1 MAVRRAG
8 SSDVDAISATLALAF
23 ATDPIWGPAL
33 ARPDGS
39 TAHFKRFW
47 RIYVLGG
54 MRYDTVWMMDD
65 AAAVA
70 VWTPPGGEE
79 LSAELEAELDQIV
92 AESLPP
98 ESVAAFHTLSERFD
112 ENHPHD
118 VPHAYLDLLATHPDH
133 RGKGIGQQLLAENL
147 VRFDAEG
154 VPAFLESSNPA
165 NNHRYERAGF
175 RRIGGFDAVLN
186 DAHVSTMWRDARS
199 G

>member
-8 SSDVDAISATLALAF
+8 PSDVAAICATLALAF

-39 TAHFKRFW
+39 TEHFERFW

-98 ESVAAFHTLSERFD
+98 ESVTAFHTLGERFD

-175 RRIGGFDAVLN
+175 HTIGGFDAVLN

>member
-1 MAVRRAG
+1 VRQAG
-8 SSDVDAISATLALAF
+8 SADIDKISATLALAF

-39 TAHFKRFW
+39 TEHLEPIW
-47 RIYVLGG
+47 RCYVLTSLD
-54 MRYDTVWMMDD
+54 YETVWMMDD

-70 VWTPPGGEE
+70 VWTPPGGDE
-79 LSAELEAELDQIV
+79 LSAELQAELDRLV

-98 ESVAAFHTLSERFD
+98 ESVAAFHTLGERFD
-112 ENHPHD
+112 EHHPHD
-118 VPHAYLDLLATHPDH
+118 VPHAYLGLLATHPTH

-147 VRFDAEG
+147 VRFDADG

-175 RRIGGFDAVLN
+175 HTIGGFDAVLD